1 MKRLPAPVF
10 PASKGH
16 GFGAIGHLGGEKSFV
31 EAAQEKSFMEAET
44 TERSDSKTG
53 QSVELPPINGSQGS
67 FGSQSG
73 SQNRSI
79 SGPKRRSFNNTP
91 PSHVHTLQ
99 PSLARKYLGVAR
111 T

>member
-1 MKRLPAPVF
+1 
-10 PASKGH
+10 
-16 GFGAIGHLGGEKSFV
+16 
-31 EAAQEKSFMEAET
+31 MEAET

-67 FGSQSG
+67 FA

-79 SGPKRRSFNNTP
+79 SGAKRRSFNNTP